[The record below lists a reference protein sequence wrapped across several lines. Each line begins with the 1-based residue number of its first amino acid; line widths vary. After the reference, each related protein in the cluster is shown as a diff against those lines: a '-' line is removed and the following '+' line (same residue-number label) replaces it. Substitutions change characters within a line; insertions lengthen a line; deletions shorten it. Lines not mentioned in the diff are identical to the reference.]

1 MRPIKKDH
9 KGLYFSIP
17 FTHGKQSHITE
28 PGDKKTGK
36 IKSLYS
42 RNTEKME
49 KVEEVRDQK

>member
-9 KGLYFSIP
+9 KGFYFSIP